1 MATQYTSILKLA
13 LPTQG
18 ELSGTW
24 GDVVNDNI
32 TSMVEEAIAGRS
44 VINSW
49 AANSHTLTTADGL
62 TSESRAAMLEFTDT
76 GTALSGAATVIC
88 PTATKIYVCK
98 NGAGQTVTVKTAAGT
113 GVAIPNGETMFV
125 FCDGTNVVQAVTSLT
140 TLKVGTG
147 IQVSTILDEDNMA
160 SDSAT
165 ALATQQSIKAYVDAQ
180 ITAQDL
186 DFAGDTGTGAVDLDS
201 QTFTVAGTA
210 NEIETSAS
218 GQTITIGLP
227 TAIVVTTITTTNVQA
242 TNIKA
247 NDGTAAITIAD
258 STGQVTVTDAVLT
271 TADIN
276 GGTADNVT
284 IGGSTAAAG
293 SFTTLGASGT
303 TTLSGALALTG
314 NLDINTNK
322 FNVTAVDGNTLIAGT
337 LGVTG
342 NVDLNGGAIDG
353 TVIGGSTAAAV
364 TGTTIVANTSI
375 EIAGTT
381 TVSSI
386 LDEDNMA
393 SDSDTALA
401 TQQSIKAYVDSQ
413 VGTVDT
419 LAEILAN
426 GNTSGATDLV
436 IDSGQVLTTNTINET
451 TAASGVTIDSV
462 LLKDDGVNA
471 TNLEITNLKANDGT
485 SAGSIADS
493 TGVVT
498 LASSVLTTT
507 DINGGTIDGTV
518 IGGSSAAAVTG
529 TTITGTSFVSSG
541 DMTFGDDDKA
551 IFGAGSDL
559 QIYHNGSDSYIDDAG
574 TGNLFIRASNLQLRR
589 ADGSQIYLAA
599 NTGAEVALYH
609 AGNSKLAT
617 TSTGIDV
624 TGTVTATGT
633 SVFASLDISGD
644 IDVDGTTNLD
654 VVDIDGAVDMA
665 STLTVS
671 GLTNL
676 ASPVQ
681 VRNATQNFNGGLS
694 TEVNSGIINFGLNE
708 GSANRFGGSYTQAN
722 QGGFMHFDTRSGEP
736 LFQLYGRTAGT
747 ADASG
752 SILFQI
758 DSTGN
763 TVFNETGVDADFR
776 VESSGSSHALFV
788 EGDGTGVGINT
799 SDPQEALHVTGSVR
813 LDGNNNGI
821 TSGEAVNQLIFK
833 DTDTTT
839 GGGQTMGQIDFVT
852 ADADAPGVSSRISGV
867 ADSSTTGQGRLT
879 LFTGAAGTLSN
890 NITMAAGSVAINEA
904 GADMDFRVESDT
916 NANMLFVD
924 ASVDRVGVGATP
936 MTNGSTFQ
944 VTSDSTESTNM
955 QLTLRGASDTNKQM
969 IMGFDTTAN
978 TAHITTQIAGSA
990 PTPLIFKTG
999 NVVFNEP
1006 GSDFDFR
1013 VESDTNTHALF
1024 VQGSDGNV
1032 GIGTSSPSVPLD
1044 IKSAN
1049 SASIKWQRTGVS
1061 AKEWGFVSDNDQT
1074 YLYNF
1079 TDGITSTSFNNNGN
1093 VGIGTISPSKK
1104 VSLADSVNGYNLELQ
1119 QTSAYNSGNQSGI
1132 VFSAPYNIGGSVT
1145 DLASI
1150 RGGKENAT
1158 DEDFGGKLAFYT
1170 RANGG
1175 SDTERM
1181 RIDSGGRVTMPY
1193 QPAFNVNPLSDQNNI
1208 AINTPVTVIFNTEVF
1223 DVGSNFASNTFTAP
1237 VTGKYQLNLALRLHN
1252 IDTAAD
1258 FYQIKFLTSNRSYL
1272 STADYGGLSSNPNY
1286 WTEAFSVLADMDAN
1300 DTVSITVS
1308 QSGGSVQTDIHV
1320 ETTFSGYLVA

>member
-353 TVIGGSTAAAV
+353 TVIGNSTAAAV

-426 GNTSGATDLV
+426 GNTTG
-436 IDSGQVLTTNTINET
+436 G
-451 TAASGVTIDSV
+451 
-462 LLKDDGVNA
+462 
-471 TNLEITNLKANDGT
+471 ND
-485 SAGSIADS
+485 ILFAD
-493 TGVVT
+493 
-498 LASSVLTTT
+498 
-507 DINGGTIDGTV
+507 N
-518 IGGSSAAAVTG
+518 
-529 TTITGTSFVSSG
+529 
-541 DMTFGDDDKA
+541 DKA
-551 IFGAGSDL
+551 VFGAGSDL
-559 QIYHNGSDSYIDDAG
+559 QIYHDGSDSYITHTTGGNFFINDDGAG
-574 TGNLFIRASNLQLRR
+574 YLMMKGSDLYFRNPSNVDMIHAQS
-589 ADGSQIYLAA
+589 G
-599 NTGAEVALYH
+599 GFVKLYH
-609 AGNSKLAT
+609 NGVAKLAT

-624 TGTVTATGT
+624 TGTVTADGLT
-633 SVFASLDISGD
+633 
-644 IDVDGTTNLD
+644 VDGSRSNFAPNSENF
-654 VVDIDGAVDMA
+654 AVYLQYNSA
-665 STLTVS
+665 TS
-671 GLTNL
+671 GFYVG
-676 ASPVQ
+676 SP
-681 VRNATQNFNGGLS
+681 S
-694 TEVNSGIINFGLNE
+694 
-708 GSANRFGGSYTQAN
+708 
-722 QGGFMHFDTRSGEP
+722 
-736 LFQLYGRTAGT
+736 
-747 ADASG
+747 ADAMAFS
-752 SILFQI
+752 
-758 DSTGN
+758 
-763 TVFNETGVDADFR
+763 A
-776 VESSGSSHALFV
+776 SSGA
-788 EGDGTGVGINT
+788 E
-799 SDPQEALHVTGSVR
+799 R
-813 LDGNNNGI
+813 
-821 TSGEAVNQLIFK
+821 
-833 DTDTTT
+833 
-839 GGGQTMGQIDFVT
+839 M
-852 ADADAPGVSSRISGV
+852 RI
-867 ADSSTTGQGRLT
+867 
-879 LFTGAAGTLSN
+879 
-890 NITMAAGSVAINEA
+890 
-904 GADMDFRVESDT
+904 
-916 NANMLFVD
+916 D
-924 ASVDRVGVGATP
+924 AS
-936 MTNGSTFQ
+936 
-944 VTSDSTESTNM
+944 
-955 QLTLRGASDTNKQM
+955 
-969 IMGFDTTAN
+969 
-978 TAHITTQIAGSA
+978 
-990 PTPLIFKTG
+990 
-999 NVVFNEP
+999 
-1006 GSDFDFR
+1006 
-1013 VESDTNTHALF
+1013 
-1024 VQGSDGNV
+1024 GNV
-1032 GIGTSSPSVPLD
+1032 GIGTSSLTEKLTVVGATKVGEGVASNTSKLMVNTASGTAAGIQLFQDGVESWIIQNPASTTALTF
-1044 IKSAN
+1044 AN
-1049 SASIKWQRTGVS
+1049 SGSERVR
-1061 AKEWGFVSDNDQT
+1061 
-1074 YLYNF
+1074 
-1079 TDGITSTSFNNNGN
+1079 ITATGN
-1093 VGIGTISPSKK
+1093 VGIGTTTPAAPLSFGSITNDARIYLRGNTNEFAIGTNGIQTVYAGYQGHVFQTGSFGGVEAMRIDPSGRVGISNSSPSNYTGAGARTL
-1104 VSLADSVNGYNLELQ
+1104 VVGSNS
-1119 QTSAYNSGNQSGI
+1119 SASDPHGI
-1132 VFSAPYNIGGSVT
+1132 TVVGGSSST
-1145 DLASI
+1145 S
-1150 RGGKENAT
+1150 N
-1158 DEDFGGKLAFYT
+1158 LAFT
-1170 RANGG
+1170 DNAGDGSANDYRGLFQYYHPDD
-1175 SDTERM
+1175 SLRVFVASTERM
-1181 RIDSGGRVTMPY
+1181 RIDSSGNLLVGDTSTVPFDGTSGVLIGGARTSL
-1193 QPAFNVNPLSDQNNI
+1193 AFATTGHTHKMLYSVNTGTAGLHFYDSTNNRTDMIWDNSGNLLVGTTSAFGTTGTTINAAGLVYSSADGDRSGQFDRTGVSDGEI
-1208 AINTPVTVIFNTEVF
+1208 VRFTKAGTT
-1223 DVGSNFASNTFTAP
+1223 VGSIGTSASSIYI
-1237 VTGKYQLNLALRLHN
+1237 GG
-1252 IDTAAD
+1252 
-1258 FYQIKFLTSNRSYL
+1258 TSNGAIYFNGTTDVRPWNTSTQSNLDNTMDLGTSAARFKDIYATNGTIQTSDRNEKQDIEVLSEAEQRVAVACKGLLRKFRWKDAVEEKGDDARIHFGIIAQDLQAAFEAEGLDAGRYAMFISSTWTDEETGEERSRMGVRYSEL
-1272 STADYGGLSSNPNY
+1272 L
-1286 WTEAFSVLADMDAN
+1286 AFIIAA
-1300 DTVSITVS
+1300 I
-1308 QSGGSVQTDIHV
+1308 
-1320 ETTFSGYLVA
+1320 

>member
-353 TVIGGSTAAAV
+353 TVIGNSTAAAV

-413 VGTVDT
+413 VVTVDT

-426 GNTSGATDLV
+426 GNTTG
-436 IDSGQVLTTNTINET
+436 G
-451 TAASGVTIDSV
+451 
-462 LLKDDGVNA
+462 
-471 TNLEITNLKANDGT
+471 ND
-485 SAGSIADS
+485 ILFAD
-493 TGVVT
+493 
-498 LASSVLTTT
+498 
-507 DINGGTIDGTV
+507 N
-518 IGGSSAAAVTG
+518 
-529 TTITGTSFVSSG
+529 
-541 DMTFGDDDKA
+541 DKA
-551 IFGAGSDL
+551 VFGAGSDL
-559 QIYHNGSDSYIDDAG
+559 QIYHDGSDSYITHTTGGNFFINDDGAG
-574 TGNLFIRASNLQLRR
+574 YLMMKGSDLYFRNPSNVDMIHAQS
-589 ADGSQIYLAA
+589 G
-599 NTGAEVALYH
+599 GFVKLYH
-609 AGNSKLAT
+609 NGVAKLST
-617 TSTGIDV
+617 TATGIDV
-624 TGTVTATGT
+624 TGTVTMDGLT
-633 SVFASLDISGD
+633 
-644 IDVDGTTNLD
+644 VDGT
-654 VVDIDGAVDMA
+654 
-665 STLTVS
+665 STLSATDSATNTVTAGLKVGHNTS
-671 GLTNL
+671 GTTANGFGSALEFEAENSTY
-676 ASPVQ
+676 STVIT
-681 VRNATQNFNGGLS
+681 NATIESVVTDQVQISSDLNFYTKYNNSLQKRMSFNGGGDIS
-694 TEVNSGIINFGLNE
+694 FYE
-708 GSANRFGGSYTQAN
+708 
-722 QGGFMHFDTRSGEP
+722 DTGTTAK
-736 LFQLYGRTAGT
+736 LFW
-747 ADASG
+747 DASDETISIG
-752 SILFQI
+752 S
-758 DSTGN
+758 
-763 TVFNETGVDADFR
+763 
-776 VESSGSSHALFV
+776 
-788 EGDGTGVGINT
+788 GT
-799 SDPQEALHVTGSVR
+799 
-813 LDGNNNGI
+813 
-821 TSGEAVNQLIFK
+821 
-833 DTDTTT
+833 
-839 GGGQTMGQIDFVT
+839 
-852 ADADAPGVSSRISGV
+852 
-867 ADSSTTGQGRLT
+867 SSTATISAYSRTVSASLPSA
-879 LFTGAAGTLSN
+879 LRIIENTGA
-890 NITMAAGSVAINEA
+890 
-904 GADMDFRVESDT
+904 
-916 NANMLFVD
+916 
-924 ASVDRVGVGATP
+924 
-936 MTNGSTFQ
+936 STYW
-944 VTSDSTESTNM
+944 D
-955 QLTLRGASDTNKQM
+955 
-969 IMGFDTTAN
+969 I
-978 TAHITTQIAGSA
+978 
-990 PTPLIFKTG
+990 
-999 NVVFNEP
+999 
-1006 GSDFDFR
+1006 
-1013 VESDTNTHALF
+1013 
-1024 VQGSDGNV
+1024 GSDGGASPNLKFYVNANTTPKVTFTSSGNV
-1032 GIGTSSPSVPLD
+1032 GFGTSSPST
-1044 IKSAN
+1044 KGHFYSAT
-1049 SASIKWQRTGVS
+1049 SM
-1061 AKEWGFVSDNDQT
+1061 DQLT
-1074 YLYNF
+1074 V
-1079 TDGITSTSFNNNGN
+1079 DGIGAIEA
-1093 VGIGTISPSKK
+1093 GI
-1104 VSLADSVNGYNLELQ
+1104 N
-1119 QTSAYNSGNQSGI
+1119 
-1132 VFSAPYNIGGSVT
+1132 F
-1145 DLASI
+1145 
-1150 RGGKENAT
+1150 
-1158 DEDFGGKLAFYT
+1158 
-1170 RANGG
+1170 ANGG
-1175 SDTERM
+1175 TTYGQIYFNNVSPYDMSVLQQYSTGSLIFGTNDTERM
-1181 RIDSGGRVTMPY
+1181 RIDSSGNVGIGVVPSTDHNPVVEALQIGSTANLFGRNDAEIT
-1193 QPAFNVNPLSDQNNI
+1193 
-1208 AINTPVTVIFNTEVF
+1208 T
-1223 DVGSNFASNTFTAP
+1223 
-1237 VTGKYQLNLALRLHN
+1237 
-1252 IDTAAD
+1252 
-1258 FYQIKFLTSNRSYL
+1258 LTSNSYL
-1272 STADYGGLSSNPNY
+1272 SVAGYPKYITTNEASEYTQISGNHIWYNAPSGTAGATCTQTERMRIDSSGNLMVGTTSAFGTTGTTINAAGLVYSSADGDRSGQFDRTGVSDGEIVRFTKAGGTVGSIGTSASSIYIGGTSNGAIYFNGTTDVRPWNTSTQSNLDNTMDLGTSAARFKDIYATNGTIQTSDRNEKQDIEVLSEAEQRVAVACKGLLRKFRWKDAVEEKGDDARIHFGIIAQDLQAAFEAEGLDAGRYAMFISST
-1286 WTEAFSVLADMDAN
+1286 WTEEETGEERSRMGVRYSELLAFIIAA
-1300 DTVSITVS
+1300 I
-1308 QSGGSVQTDIHV
+1308 
-1320 ETTFSGYLVA
+1320 

>member
-353 TVIGGSTAAAV
+353 TVIGNSTAAAV

-426 GNTSGATDLV
+426 GNTTG
-436 IDSGQVLTTNTINET
+436 G
-451 TAASGVTIDSV
+451 
-462 LLKDDGVNA
+462 
-471 TNLEITNLKANDGT
+471 ND
-485 SAGSIADS
+485 ILFAD
-493 TGVVT
+493 
-498 LASSVLTTT
+498 
-507 DINGGTIDGTV
+507 N
-518 IGGSSAAAVTG
+518 
-529 TTITGTSFVSSG
+529 
-541 DMTFGDDDKA
+541 DKA
-551 IFGAGSDL
+551 VFGAGSDL
-559 QIYHNGSDSYIDDAG
+559 QIYNDGSDSYITHTTGGNFFINDDGAG
-574 TGNLFIRASNLQLRR
+574 YLMMKGSDLYFRNPSNVDMIHAQS
-589 ADGSQIYLAA
+589 G
-599 NTGAEVALYH
+599 GFVKLYH
-609 AGNSKLAT
+609 NAVAKLAT
-617 TSTGIDV
+617 TATGIDV
-624 TGTVTATGT
+624 TGTVTADGLTVDAGASDIAIVFDDNSVTNRYQFTTGGN
-633 SVFASLDISGD
+633 SLDSYFNINSD
-644 IDVDGTTNLD
+644 ATRAAHLK
-654 VVDIDGAVDMA
+654 
-665 STLTVS
+665 TVS
-671 GLTNL
+671 GSVSFDI
-676 ASPVQ
+676 ASGFG
-681 VRNATQNFNGGLS
+681 RNDISFNGADLFIKRGGTKALEVDQATGDLS
-694 TEVNSGIINFGLNE
+694 LFE
-708 GSANRFGGSYTQAN
+708 
-722 QGGFMHFDTRSGEP
+722 DTGT
-736 LFQLYGRTAGT
+736 TAKFFW
-747 ADASG
+747 DAS
-752 SILFQI
+752 
-758 DSTGN
+758 
-763 TVFNETGVDADFR
+763 A
-776 VESSGSSHALFV
+776 ESL
-788 EGDGTGVGINT
+788 
-799 SDPQEALHVTGSVR
+799 
-813 LDGNNNGI
+813 
-821 TSGEAVNQLIFK
+821 
-833 DTDTTT
+833 
-839 GGGQTMGQIDFVT
+839 
-852 ADADAPGVSSRISGV
+852 
-867 ADSSTTGQGRLT
+867 
-879 LFTGAAGTLSN
+879 
-890 NITMAAGSVAINEA
+890 
-904 GADMDFRVESDT
+904 
-916 NANMLFVD
+916 
-924 ASVDRVGVGATP
+924 
-936 MTNGSTFQ
+936 
-944 VTSDSTESTNM
+944 
-955 QLTLRGASDTNKQM
+955 
-969 IMGFDTTAN
+969 
-978 TAHITTQIAGSA
+978 
-990 PTPLIFKTG
+990 
-999 NVVFNEP
+999 
-1006 GSDFDFR
+1006 
-1013 VESDTNTHALF
+1013 
-1024 VQGSDGNV
+1024 
-1032 GIGTSSPSVPLD
+1032 GIGTSSPATTLDVAGVASTFGLTVLGGGAATGYIGKITNNSGAAGGRDGLKVETILSDSTTKILTATSNSVD
-1044 IKSAN
+1044 
-1049 SASIKWQRTGVS
+1049 RFVVTG
-1061 AKEWGFVSDNDQT
+1061 T
-1074 YLYNF
+1074 
-1079 TDGITSTSFNNNGN
+1079 GN
-1093 VGIGTISPSKK
+1093 VGINETVPFGKLHISDTQTGRTAAGTVGNLLVLEDDENGMSILSADAGAGYILFGDTASASSGGISYDHSANKFNFRTNEAWNRMILDSSGNLLVGTTSTSAGRHFTIGNATAPAQSFQQNGTEKFLCGISGGINGGVTGSASGDYFARTAGGKMLFSTDDGVTAHAVIDSSGSLLVGTTSASSWKLAAVGSLPAHFTADSAAISPTYGGVVFYRPTK
-1104 VSLADSVNGYNLELQ
+1104 
-1119 QTSAYNSGNQSGI
+1119 TSGNGNGFAFNLDDFDDTEVEYGYIGAIISGNTVGAQSGDLL
-1132 VFSAPYNIGGSVT
+1132 FAPMSSG
-1145 DLASI
+1145 
-1150 RGGKENAT
+1150 
-1158 DEDFGGKLAFYT
+1158 T
-1170 RANGG
+1170 R
-1175 SDTERM
+1175 TERM
-1181 RIDSGGRVTMPY
+1181 RLDSSGNLLVGRSSAGAAATDNGHVFYGSGQHYIFSNATECVRFY
-1193 QPAFNVNPLSDQNNI
+1193 ETSGSGQQVGSISITSSATAFNTSSDERLKENI
-1208 AINTPVTVIFNTEVF
+1208 TDAPAGNVDDIKVRSF
-1223 DVGSNFASNTFTAP
+1223 DWKADGSH
-1237 VTGKYQLNLALRLHN
+1237 Q
-1252 IDTAAD
+1252 
-1258 FYQIKFLTSNRSYL
+1258 
-1272 STADYGGLSSNPNY
+1272 DYGMVAQELEAVAPYAVTKGE
-1286 WTEAFSVLADMDAN
+1286 TEDDMWSVDYSKLVPMLIKEIQDLKAEVAALKGAN
-1300 DTVSITVS
+1300 
-1308 QSGGSVQTDIHV
+1308 
-1320 ETTFSGYLVA
+1320 